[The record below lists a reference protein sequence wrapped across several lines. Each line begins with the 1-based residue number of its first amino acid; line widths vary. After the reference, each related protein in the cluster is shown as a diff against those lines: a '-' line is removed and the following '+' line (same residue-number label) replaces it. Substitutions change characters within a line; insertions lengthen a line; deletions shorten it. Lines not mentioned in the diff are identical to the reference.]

1 MNKETWL
8 DDVYGD
14 YDKWKGWSG
23 STSVQER
30 RLIGIEL
37 ARTGINPPAR
47 VLEIGFGTGAFLLH
61 LQSLGYECWGIE
73 RRDQHDA
80 ELERQGLTIR
90 SGDVSDLPK
99 EHFDLVCAMDVFEHL
114 EKSDI
119 IAMLRKV
126 RAVLKPGGRL
136 LARFPNGASPF
147 GAMNQSA
154 DLTHLTLLSI
164 TSFSQ
169 ACSIAGL
176 EMVGGWNSA
185 VSWRGESPLR
195 SIVKPITLAGRR
207 LVEVALGALFYGER
221 RALDMNV
228 TVCAER
234 RNDNAGSLDGRG

>member
-1 MNKETWL
+1 MDEETWL
-8 DDVYGD
+8 DDVYRD
-14 YDKWKGWSG
+14 YDSWKGWSG
-23 STSVQER
+23 GTSAQER
-30 RLIGIEL
+30 RLIDIEL
-37 ARTGINPPAR
+37 ARTGVSPPAR
-47 VLEIGFGTGAFLLH
+47 VLEIGFGSGAFLLY
-61 LQSLGYECWGIE
+61 LQSLGFECWGIE
-73 RRDQHDA
+73 RRDEHDA
-80 ELERQGLTIR
+80 ELERLGLTIR
-90 SGDVSDLPK
+90 SGEMSDLPS

-114 EKSDI
+114 EKPDI

-126 RAVLKPGGRL
+126 RTVLKPGGRL

-169 ACSIAGL
+169 ACRIAGL
-176 EMVGGWNSA
+176 DVVGGWNSA
-185 VSWRGESPLR
+185 VSWRGEGLLR

-207 LVEVALGALFYGER
+207 LVEIALGGLFYGER

-234 RNDNAGSLDGRG
+234 CYDDKL